1 MSASLLNAEDISS
14 FTGIT
19 KSDIPQEIVDWAEQ
33 RVEQKLGKDYG
44 DAKTSSEE
52 YMFYESTDMLKVKH
66 SNIVAV
72 SSLTIED
79 IDEDGLDEDNQ
90 EFYVFK
96 EDGIIQCDSFVT
108 YKKIN
113 ITYTYGN
120 NSVEDLDKYLH
131 LLYTLK
137 QLIISYPDLIP
148 KEELSESIGDYSVSY
163 NVSDLKKRPDMID
176 DEINKVISDK
186 ANDQL
191 FFI

>member
-1 MSASLLNAEDISS
+1 VSASLLNAEDIAS
-14 FTGIT
+14 FTGLT

-66 SNIVAV
+66 QNIVSV

-79 IDEDGLDEDNQ
+79 IDEEGLDEDNQ

-186 ANDQL
+186 SNDQL

>member
-1 MSASLLNAEDISS
+1 MSASLLNAEDIAS
-14 FTGIT
+14 FTGLT
-19 KSDIPQEIVDWAEQ
+19 KSDIPQEIVNWAEQ

-113 ITYTYGN
+113 ITYTYGD

>member
-66 SNIVAV
+66 QNIVSV
-72 SSLTIED
+72 TSLTIED

-186 ANDQL
+186 SNDQL

>member
-1 MSASLLNAEDISS
+1 MSASLLNSEDIAS

-19 KSDIPQEIVDWAEQ
+19 KANIPQEIVDWAEQ
-33 RVEQKLGKDYG
+33 RVEKKLGKDYG

-52 YMFYESTDMLKVKH
+52 YMFYEASNILRVKH
-66 SNIVAV
+66 PNIVAV

-79 IDEDGLDEDNQ
+79 IDEDGLDEDNN

-96 EDGIIQCDSFVT
+96 EDGIIECASFVT

-113 ITYTYGN
+113 ITYTYGS

-137 QLIISYPDLIP
+137 QLIIVYPDLIP

-163 NVSDLKKRPDMID
+163 NVSDLKKRPEMID
-176 DEINKVISDK
+176 DEINRVISDK
-186 ANDQL
+186 ANEDL

>member
-1 MSASLLNAEDISS
+1 VSASLLNSEDIAS

-19 KSDIPQEIVDWAEQ
+19 KANIPQEIVDWAEQ
-33 RVEQKLGKDYG
+33 RVEKKLGKDYG
-44 DAKTSSEE
+44 DAKTATEE
-52 YMFYESTDMLKVKH
+52 YLFYESSDILKVKH
-66 SNIVAV
+66 QNIVAV
-72 SSLTIED
+72 SLLTIED

-113 ITYTYGN
+113 ITYTYGD

>member
-1 MSASLLNAEDISS
+1 MSASLLNAEDIAS
-14 FTGIT
+14 FTGLT

-66 SNIVAV
+66 QNIVSV

-79 IDEDGLDEDNQ
+79 IDEEGLDEDNQ

-186 ANDQL
+186 SNDQL

>member
-1 MSASLLNAEDISS
+1 MSASLLNAEDIAS
-14 FTGIT
+14 FTGLT

-66 SNIVAV
+66 QNIVSV

-79 IDEDGLDEDNQ
+79 IDEEGLDEDNQ

>member
-1 MSASLLNAEDISS
+1 VSASLLNSEDIAS

-19 KSDIPQEIVDWAEQ
+19 KANIPQEIVDWAEQ
-33 RVEQKLGKDYG
+33 RVEKKLGKDYG
-44 DAKTSSEE
+44 DAKTATEE
-52 YMFYESTDMLKVKH
+52 YLFYESSDILKVKH
-66 SNIVAV
+66 QNIVAV
-72 SSLTIED
+72 SLLTIED

-113 ITYTYGN
+113 ITYTYGS

>member
-1 MSASLLNAEDISS
+1 MSASLLNSEDIAS

-19 KSDIPQEIVDWAEQ
+19 KANIPQEIVDWAEQ
-33 RVEQKLGKDYG
+33 RVEKKLGKDYG
-44 DAKTSSEE
+44 DAKTATEE
-52 YMFYESTDMLKVKH
+52 YLFYESSDILKVKH
-66 SNIVAV
+66 QNIVAV
-72 SSLTIED
+72 SLLTIED

-113 ITYTYGN
+113 ITYTYGD

>member
-66 SNIVAV
+66 QNIVSV

-79 IDEDGLDEDNQ
+79 IDEEGLDEDNQ

-186 ANDQL
+186 SNDQL